1 MTRRMSF
8 FVICLAVSMLCLAV
22 GYGIV
27 REWIGAAIAIITGLA
42 WLIARKYPASGLPFI
57 CLVMS
62 VCLAV
67 IGLLNGTPPLL
78 MICGSGFAL
87 VVWDL
92 ILLDVALGSNPGSG
106 VQTRQYESKHLQS
119 LVLALGS
126 GLLMAFL
133 GRFLNLQLPFVIVM
147 LFIALVI
154 FGLDRAYGYI
164 KKRSTHVGDK

>member
-1 MTRRMSF
+1 
-8 FVICLAVSMLCLAV
+8 
-22 GYGIV
+22 
-27 REWIGAAIAIITGLA
+27 
-42 WLIARKYPASGLPFI
+42 
-57 CLVMS
+57 
-62 VCLAV
+62 
-67 IGLLNGTPPLL
+67 
-78 MICGSGFAL
+78 
-87 VVWDL
+87 
-92 ILLDVALGSNPGSG
+92 LGSNPGSG

-164 KKRSTHVGDK
+164 KKRNMHLGDK